1 MRCPSND
8 RAAPLAKRNLEL
20 PLRRCGVQTDE
31 GPGVVKDGQLM
42 YSFPPKPKV
51 RLLSRSLFFSSQRK
65 REREREGEKGTQSA
79 HRGSGRR
86 KEGGF
91 LKGEQAG
98 GGDECLQVYQVRHG
112 GRRRRRQDLHAHF
125 VHQQHFPHDLRDDKQ
140 FFMDHPG
147 AVSIASVP
155 QLSRE
160 SCSSAGEDLPSSC
173 SMDSFFDKIFDDG
186 HTCTHTHTCNPPG
199 PNLSHTHTCFH
210 VHTKILS
217 APPDETAESVEK
229 SASPKKRPC
238 NNREAVR
245 KYREKKKAHAAS
257 LEDEAA
263 HLRAINQQLLKRL
276 QNQAALEAEIA
287 RLKCLLVDL
296 RGRIEGEIGSFPYHK
311 PVKGS
316 GDFVSNF

>member
-1 MRCPSND
+1 MDDGEPDLSN
-8 RAAPLAKRNLEL
+8 PE
-20 PLRRCGVQTDE
+20 V
-31 GPGVVKDGQLM
+31 
-42 YSFPPKPKV
+42 
-51 RLLSRSLFFSSQRK
+51 FS
-65 REREREGEKGTQSA
+65 T
-79 HRGSGRR
+79 
-86 KEGGF
+86 
-91 LKGEQAG
+91 
-98 GGDECLQVYQVRHG
+98 
-112 GRRRRRQDLHAHF
+112 
-125 VHQQHFPHDLRDDKQ
+125 P
-140 FFMDHPG
+140 
-147 AVSIASVP
+147 
-155 QLSRE
+155 
-160 SCSSAGEDLPSSC
+160 SAGEDLPSSC

-316 GDFVSNF
+316 GDFVSNVTQGNVLAGAQVLNPCSFHCDDQVNWYHPGMQGKDVGETGVFDDQGLGVCEIGNMQCMGSSTSGSQDLESCKSKTAKPVDYSSKATRLQGAGAPEDA